1 MSAAI
6 DLKLIERIRATVQ
19 TTGLSPADAPESGSA
34 RVPDVLSC
42 VYDPV
47 DRVFWIRYTDL
58 SYAHVEQE
66 ELAGLAGRWIVAC
79 SVDEYRRGVEI
90 VLDDG
95 SVTSFSAEYPRYLR
109 DEVYR
114 RRADA
119 RRGDGA
125 EDLGQRVARQVRQVR
140 SEKGWSVTEL
150 ARRSGIAAPNLH
162 RVESGKHIPST
173 PTLVRLSAALQVPL
187 ARLLTAAPS

>member
-6 DLKLIERIRATVQ
+6 DLRLIERTRATAQ
-19 TTGLSPADAPESGSA
+19 ATGLSRANAPEDDGA
-34 RVPDVLSC
+34 RVPDILSC
-42 VYDPV
+42 IYDPV
-47 DRVFWIRYTDL
+47 GRAFHVRYMDL
-58 SYAHVEQE
+58 SHAYVGHE

-79 SVDEYRRGVEI
+79 SVDEFRRGVEI

-109 DEVYR
+109 DEAYR

-119 RRGDGA
+119 RRGGG
-125 EDLGQRVARQVRQVR
+125 EDLGRRVARHVRQVR

-162 RVESGKHIPST
+162 RVESGKHVPST
-173 PTLVRLSAALQVPL
+173 ATLVRLSEALEVPL
-187 ARLLTAAPS
+187 ARLLKA